1 MRCLLCNE
9 WIESVAQLS
18 DLILFKPRREYS
30 CEGCKGQFKKIGK
43 VRCPNCYKIIDGNG
57 CIDCK
62 IWEKK
67 GYIPK
72 HFAIYRYEEN
82 MKEYFS
88 RYKFMGDY
96 CLRKIFQQ
104 EIRTNLKS
112 FLKKDYVLVPV
123 PLSEERLEDR
133 GFNQVKGLL
142 EGIPYKN
149 IFEKRDIE
157 KQSSRTREERLSQDN
172 PFSLKKG
179 IELPSKIIIV
189 DDIYTTGSTLY
200 QMVKLLDDLD
210 VKDVLTFSLAR

>member
-1 MRCLLCNE
+1 MKCLLCND
-9 WIESVAQLS
+9 WIESVPKLR
-18 DLILFKPRREYS
+18 DLITFNQREEYS
-30 CEGCKGQFKKIGK
+30 CVSCKNQFKKLSK
-43 VRCPNCYKIIDGNG
+43 ERCQNCNKELHRDT

-62 IWEKK
+62 LWMKK

-72 HFAIYRYEEN
+72 HLAIYRYEEN

-104 EIRTNLKS
+104 EIKANLKS
-112 FLKKDYVLVPV
+112 FLKKGYILVPV
-123 PLSEERLEDR
+123 PLSEERLEER

-149 IFEKRDIE
+149 IFEKREIE

-172 PFSLKKG
+172 SFSLKKG
-179 IELPSKIIIV
+179 IELPSKIIII

-200 QMVKLLDDLD
+200 QMVKLLDGLD
-210 VKDVLTFSLAR
+210 VKEILTFSLAR

>member
-1 MRCLLCNE
+1 MFNQR
-9 WIESVAQLS
+9 
-18 DLILFKPRREYS
+18 KEYYCRS
-30 CEGCKGQFKKIGK
+30 CKYQFKNLSKE
-43 VRCPNCYKIIDGNG
+43 RCQNCNKELYGDS

-62 IWEKK
+62 LWMKK

-72 HFAIYRYEEN
+72 HLAIYRYEEN

-104 EIRTNLKS
+104 EIKANLKS
-112 FLKKDYVLVPV
+112 FLKKGYILVPV
-123 PLSEERLEDR
+123 PLSEERLEER

-149 IFEKRDIE
+149 IFEKREIE

-172 PFSLKKG
+172 SFSLKKG
-179 IELPSKIIIV
+179 IELPSKIIII

-210 VKDVLTFSLAR
+210 VKEVLTFSLAR

>member
-1 MRCLLCNE
+1 MKCLLCND
-9 WIESVAQLS
+9 WIESVPKLR
-18 DLILFKPRREYS
+18 DLIMFNQRKEYS
-30 CEGCKGQFKKIGK
+30 CRSCKHQFKNLSKE
-43 VRCPNCYKIIDGNG
+43 RCQNCNKELHRDT

-62 IWEKK
+62 LWMKK

-72 HFAIYRYEEN
+72 HLAIYRYEEN
-82 MKEYFS
+82 MKDYFS

-104 EIRTNLKS
+104 EIKANLKP
-112 FLKKDYVLVPV
+112 FLKKGYILVPV

-179 IELPSKIIIV
+179 IELPSKIIII

-210 VKDVLTFSLAR
+210 VKEVLTFSLAR

>member
-1 MRCLLCNE
+1 MKCLLCNE

-18 DLILFKPRREYS
+18 DLIMFKQRREYS
-30 CEGCKGQFKKIGK
+30 CEDCKGRFKKLGK
-43 VRCPNCYKIIDGNG
+43 VRCSNCYKIIDGNG

-62 IWEKK
+62 IWAKK

-72 HFAIYRYEEN
+72 HFAIYRYEES

-104 EIRTNLKS
+104 EIKANLKP
-112 FLKKDYVLVPV
+112 FLKKGYILVPV

-179 IELPSKIIIV
+179 IELPSKIIII

-210 VKDVLTFSLAR
+210 VKEVLTFSLAR